1 MTKYLENVMKTDTS
15 TSFVK
20 ERKPE
25 KRKTKTDNHERN

>member
-1 MTKYLENVMKTDTS
+1 MTKYLENVVKTDIS

-25 KRKTKTDNHERN
+25 KIKTKNDNHERN